1 MSKESIPEYIE
12 RLSNDAMNLSLKYAE
27 RLMTETKEGDPEPAE
42 SDEDLLSR
50 INEIKKHLSFAKKL
64 NKELNPDTSKNKKQG
79 SSFDENIVEKLKS
92 IQSSVGD
99 IVRSMPQS

>member
-1 MSKESIPEYIE
+1 MSKETIPEYIE
-12 RLSNDAMNLSLKYAE
+12 RLSNDAMTLSLKYAE
-27 RLMTETKEGDPEPAE
+27 RLMTETKEGDPEPVE

-50 INEIKKHLSFAKKL
+50 INEIKKHLNFAKKL

-79 SSFDENIVEKLKS
+79 SVMDENIVQKLRN

-99 IVRSMPQS
+99 IVRSMPKN